1 MKTTEAITKRILEL
15 CKERNITPNK
25 LGTISGV
32 EPSTITSIFYG
43 KSKNP
48 GIVTIKNL
56 CDGLDISLAEFFSDD
71 FFNKNLED
79 WFIMGEKLKELRKS
93 KGVSQKQVAD
103 AIGVTLSAYSN
114 YEQGIREPSYDILK
128 KICIFF
134 DTSAD
139 FLIGLK
145 DY

>member
-1 MKTTEAITKRILEL
+1 MLKYYKRNVLGDNMKITEAITQRILFL

-48 GIVTIKNL
+48 GIITLKSI
-56 CDGLDISLAEFFSDD
+56 CDGLEITLYD
-71 FFNKNLED
+71 FFNDEM
-79 WFIMGEKLKELRKS
+79 FKS
-93 KGVSQKQVAD
+93 LD
-103 AIGVTLSAYSN
+103 L
-114 YEQGIREPSYDILK
+114 
-128 KICIFF
+128 
-134 DTSAD
+134 
-139 FLIGLK
+139 